1 MSLPRKLLLEKLRR
15 FLEEDIGQGDLTTAS
30 TIPSGTRAKARI
42 ALKEPGI
49 IAGVEEVKILLEDMG
64 LHVKP
69 LAEDGSQ
76 LKAGDAILE
85 ISGDARTILMTER
98 TAINILSRMSGIAT
112 ETNRLIE
119 KIKSAGYVVKVASTR
134 KTAPGLLYFDK
145 KAVMLGGGDTHRL
158 HLDDLILI
166 KDNHLKIAGDIVKA
180 VRQAKQAISFTKKI
194 EVEVTSLEDAVK
206 AAEAGVDIIM
216 LDNMK
221 PAQIKATMKEL
232 QRRKLRD
239 KILIE
244 LSGGITEGN
253 ILQYVA
259 TKPDIISLGAITESP
274 RTLDMSLEIV
284 EVNP

>member
-30 TIPSGTRAKARI
+30 TVPSGTTAKAHI
-42 ALKEPGI
+42 ILKEPGI
-49 IAGVEEVKILLEDMG
+49 VAGLEEVEILLEDMG

-69 LAEDGSQ
+69 LAKDALQ
-76 LKAGDAILE
+76 FKAGTAILE

-119 KIKSAGYVVKVASTR
+119 KIKSAKYMVKVASTR

-166 KDNHLKIAGDIVKA
+166 KDNHLKIAGDVMKA
-180 VRQAKQAISFTKKI
+180 VKQAKQAVSFAKKI
-194 EVEVTSLEDAVK
+194 EVEVTNSKDAVK
-206 AAEAGVDIIM
+206 AAKAGVDIIM
-216 LDNMK
+216 FDNMK
-221 PAQIKATMKEL
+221 PGQIKATMQEL
-232 QRRKLRD
+232 QRQKLRD
-239 KILIE
+239 KVLIE
-244 LSGGITEGN
+244 LSGGITEDN
-253 ILQYVA
+253 ILDYVA

-284 EVNP
+284 EVNS